1 LAEIRTRSTPAGIWW
16 PTAWAGEFALHF
28 PQLNFSEINFP
39 HNSPVRMFA
48 IPLVIVALFALDR
61 AYMDGQNAAQVM
73 SVARWAGAH
82 VTNWTD
88 DLLRPLNR

>member
-1 LAEIRTRSTPAGIWW
+1 VQPSARAR
-16 PTAWAGEFALHF
+16 EFALHF
-28 PQLNFSEINFP
+28 PQLNIFEINSP
-39 HNSPVRMFA
+39 HNSPVRLFV

-73 SVARWAGAH
+73 SVARWAGAY

-88 DLLRPLNR
+88 DLLRPLSR